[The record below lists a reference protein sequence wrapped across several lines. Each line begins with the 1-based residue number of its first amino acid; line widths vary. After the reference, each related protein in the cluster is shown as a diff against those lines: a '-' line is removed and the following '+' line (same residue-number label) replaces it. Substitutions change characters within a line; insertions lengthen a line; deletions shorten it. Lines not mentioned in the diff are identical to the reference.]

1 MNLEKIT
8 DRWDEVHDLASLDK
22 AFKKIAA
29 KKAENQQ
36 HIDYANAEIKKI
48 TEWLSEVTKPNNSDI
63 EYIESLITN
72 YHKRVLEEYPKKKTL
87 STPNGKSKSRTTKK
101 SPYIKDGEALLR
113 AVKRLG
119 DNDFVDVKE
128 SVKWGYLKSKIHV
141 VELEGGEVVFT
152 TDDGQVLEGLDLK
165 EEETDFKMEV
175 GE

>member
-1 MNLEKIT
+1 MNLEKLT

-22 AFKKIAA
+22 AFKKIATL
-29 KKAENQQ
+29 KHENKQ
-36 HIDYANAEIKKI
+36 HIDYAADEIKKI
-48 TEWLSEVTKPNNSDI
+48 TDWLSEVTKTNNSEI
-63 EYIESLITN
+63 EYITSLIAN

-101 SPYIKDGEALLR
+101 SPYIKDEAALLR

-119 DNDFVDVKE
+119 NDELVDVKE
-128 SVKWGYLKSKIHV
+128 SVKWAELKAKIHII
-141 VELEGGEVVFT
+141 ELEGGEVTFT
-152 TDDGQVLEGLDLK
+152 TDDGQVLDGLDLK